1 MVKRVLVTGG
11 TGFTGGHLCRRLVK
25 EGNKVRALVRDS
37 KQASTLE
44 EMGVE
49 LTVGDLRDR
58 SSLEAAVTGIDT
70 VYHIAA
76 LFRPENVTREDFWQ
90 VNVEGTR
97 NLIEASIKAGVNR
110 FVHCSTVGVHGEVK
124 NPPATEETP
133 YAPGDDYQDSKTEG
147 EKVALQYMKE
157 GNIPIVIFRP
167 AGIFGPG
174 DRRFLKLFKAIKKR
188 RFLMFG
194 SGEVLY
200 QLIYIDDLVDGIIRC
215 GTKDNAIGE
224 VYILTG
230 SEAITLN
237 QFVAEIADVLDAP
250 FPKLRLPVMPVYWA
264 GYLCELICKPFG
276 IAPPLYRRRVDF
288 FRKDRSFDTSKARQ
302 QLSFVPKTKLKE
314 ALELTADWYGENGY
328 L

>member
-25 EGNKVRALVRDS
+25 EGYKVCALVRDS

-157 GNIPIVIFRP
+157 GKIPIVIFRP

>member
-1 MVKRVLVTGG
+1 MVKRILVTGG

-25 EGNKVRALVRDS
+25 KGYWVRALVRDS
-37 KQASTLE
+37 NKASALE
-44 EMGVE
+44 EMGIE
-49 LTVGDLRDR
+49 LAVGDLCGRQ
-58 SSLEAAVTGIDT
+58 SLEAAVTGIDT

-76 LFRPENVTREDFWQ
+76 LFRPENVTRQDFWQ

-97 NLIEASIKAGVNR
+97 NLIEASIEAGVNR

-147 EKVALQYMKE
+147 EKVALQYMKS
-157 GNIPIVIFRP
+157 GKIPLVIFRP

-188 RFLMFG
+188 QFLMFG
-194 SGEVLY
+194 SGKVLY
-200 QLIYIDDLVDGIIRC
+200 QLIYIDDLIDGIIRC
-215 GTKDNAIGE
+215 GTEDNAVGE

-230 SEAITLN
+230 SQAITLN

-264 GYLCELICKPFG
+264 GFACELICKPFG
-276 IAPPLYRRRVDF
+276 IDPPLYRRRVDF

-302 QLSFVPKTKLKE
+302 QLSFVPKTQLKQ
-314 ALELTADWYGENGY
+314 AIELTADWYTENGY